1 MINILTADVYN
12 RIAAGEVVDR
22 PYSVVKELVE
32 NAVDAGATEIM
43 IEIEDGGKKRIRVT
57 DNGGGIE
64 KSDMKS
70 AFLPHATSKLKTA
83 EDLAEIATL
92 GFRGEAIASI
102 SSVSHMNI
110 TSKTKDGEAWSLSS
124 DGGAMGE
131 LAPAG
136 GANGTCVTV
145 DELFYNTPARLK
157 FLKSDAQ
164 EEGDVTGMV
173 ARFILSRPEISF
185 TYTVN
190 RKVRYRSF
198 GDGLRSALA
207 VIYGAGV
214 LDNCY
219 ELNADK
225 HGIILSGFIGN
236 QNFSKPNRSY
246 QSLFINGRYVVNQTV
261 SSAIANAYQNYLMKR
276 QYPFY
281 VLFLDVPP
289 EIVDVN
295 VHPNKADVRFA
306 DNQIIYG
313 SVYSVISAVLD
324 GNSRALEYLA
334 GAPSAEKQGVEAAPM
349 TTSES
354 TTAPA
359 RSEPQLKST
368 MKSEPRT
375 SERDA
380 MTYEQ
385 AKKELQ
391 FEIPPIGQ
399 NLPRFSR
406 ERRDVLVVC
415 SPVSASKSEEA
426 PREDFFEENRRELL
440 AQEKKTK
447 QEKLDPAALVYKGEL
462 FRTYLIYEMGDEA
475 YFVDQHAAHERLLYD
490 RLRARVEKREAAS
503 QPMLLPYILNVNAQE
518 YSFITKNAEILQSF
532 GFEIEDF
539 GSTSL
544 KISAVPIDLFGMNV
558 ESFFGEILSSMESL
572 RAIKLADILRDRLA
586 TMACKAAVKGGE
598 MLSDQEAR
606 SLLNEME
613 GDMGIKCPHGRPACV
628 KMKKSELEKLF
639 KRIV

>member
-1 MINILTADVYN
+1 MINILSADVYN

-32 NAVDAGATEIM
+32 NAIDAGATEIT
-43 IEIEDGGKKRIRVT
+43 IEIEGGGKTRIRVT

-83 EDLAEIATL
+83 EDLTAILTL

-102 SSVSHMNI
+102 ASVSHMNI
-110 TSKTKDGEAWSLSS
+110 TSKTKDGEAWSLTS
-124 DGGAMGE
+124 DGGMMGA
-131 LAPAG
+131 LTPAG
-136 GANGTCVTV
+136 SADGTCVTV

-164 EEGDVTGMV
+164 EEGDVTNMV

-185 TYTVN
+185 TYMIN
-190 RKVRYRSF
+190 GKVRYRSF
-198 GDGLRSALA
+198 GDGLKSALA
-207 VIYGAGV
+207 VVYGASV

-219 ELNADK
+219 ELDADK
-225 HGIILSGFIGN
+225 HGIILRGFIGN

-261 SSAIANAYQNYLMKR
+261 SAAISNAYQNYLMKR

-281 VLFLDVPP
+281 VLFLEVSP

-313 SVYSVISAVLD
+313 SVYSVVSSVLD

-334 GAPSAEKQGVEAAPM
+334 GEKENESAAVPVPEV
-349 TTSES
+349 
-354 TTAPA
+354 
-359 RSEPQLKST
+359 KST
-368 MKSEPRT
+368 MPRVEEKKV
-375 SERDA
+375 SSPSLPPREREK
-380 MTYEQ
+380 MTYTQ

-391 FEIPPIGQ
+391 LDIPPIVGK
-399 NLPRFSR
+399 NVPHFSR
-406 ERRDVLVVC
+406 EE
-415 SPVSASKSEEA
+415 KSVFEVRA
-426 PREDFFEENRRELL
+426 PIAPAPKKDYFEENRRELL
-440 AQEKKTK
+440 AQEKKAK
-447 QEKLDPAALVYKGEL
+447 QEKLDPATLTYKGEL
-462 FRTYLIYEMGDEA
+462 FRTYLIYESGDEA
-475 YFVDQHAAHERLLYD
+475 YLVDQHAAHERLLYD
-490 RLRARVEKREAAS
+490 RLRARLEARDGVS
-503 QPMLLPYILNVNAQE
+503 QPMLLPYILNINAQE
-518 YSFITKNAEILQSF
+518 YAFLSRNFDILRSF

-539 GSTSL
+539 GGTSL
-544 KISAVPIDLFGMNV
+544 KISAVPLDLFGMNV
-558 ESFFGEILSSMESL
+558 ESFFAEVLSSMESL
-572 RAIKLADILRDRLA
+572 RAIKLADILKDRLA

-598 MLSDQEAR
+598 ILTDEEVR
-606 SLLNEME
+606 SLLKEME

-628 KMKKSELEKLF
+628 RVKKSELEKLF